1 MAISYYFTQPKLSK
15 TYILSIFSGHW
26 RLLYS
31 PRAARPLAKFTRTNI
46 QSGPASDSFTSVA
59 LRTS

>member
-1 MAISYYFTQPKLSK
+1 MVNSYFFTQQKLSK

-31 PRAARPLAKFTRTNI
+31 PRAARPLATYCVESSRQVHKDEHPEWAR
-46 QSGPASDSFTSVA
+46 V
-59 LRTS
+59 